1 MLIDTHTHLYSE
13 QFNEDRT
20 AMIERAIHAGVG
32 KLLLPNIDA
41 DSITGMH
48 ALAQQFPGVCFPMMG
63 IHPCSVDANWENLWN
78 SMKPLFDEQQY
89 VAVGEIGVDLYW
101 DKSTEQLQ
109 KDAFAAQIE
118 FAKDKRLP
126 IVIHARDA
134 FDAIYEVL
142 DQHADERL
150 SGVFHCFTGTE
161 KDVEKILG
169 YSNFY
174 FGIGGVL
181 TYKKS
186 DLPEV
191 VPHIPLDK
199 LVLETDAP
207 YLPPVPFRGKR
218 NESSYILHTAEKLAE
233 VVGLPLSELSKITS
247 ENAERLFPLIRL

>member
-63 IHPCSVDANWENLWN
+63 IHPCSVDANWETLWN
-78 SMKPLFDEQQY
+78 SMKPLFDEHQY

-101 DKSTEQLQ
+101 DKSTEKIQ

-118 FAKDKRLP
+118 FAKDKQLP

>member
-20 AMIERAIHAGVG
+20 SMIERAIHAGVG

-78 SMKPLFDEQQY
+78 SMKPLFDEHQY

-118 FAKDKRLP
+118 FAKDKQLP